1 MSDICCAVP
10 SADAQ
15 VTRKY
20 RRALWIALAVN
31 VTMFAVEIFA
41 SWSSGSVSL
50 LADAVDFFGD
60 AANYTISLLVF
71 SLAPVWRSR
80 TAMLKGVSMAAFGVF
95 IVGQIVWAAVHGTVP
110 EAGVMGV
117 VGFVAL
123 LANVGVAVLLY
134 AFREGDADM
143 RAVWLCSRNDALGN
157 LAVLLAA
164 LGVFGTHT
172 GYPDLLVAAIMAT
185 LALLSAR
192 TVIAHARR
200 ELRESANSGRPRT
213 QHDDHHAGS
222 GDRSPGEIP

>member
-1 MSDICCAVP
+1 LNVSDSCCATP
-10 SADAQ
+10 RADAQ

-31 VTMFAVEIFA
+31 VTMFAVEIIA
-41 SWSSGSVSL
+41 SWRSGSVSL

-80 TAMLKGVSMAAFGVF
+80 TAMLKGVSMGAFGLF
-95 IVGQIVWAAVHGTVP
+95 IVAQIVWAAVHGTVP

-117 VGFVAL
+117 VGFIAL

-143 RAVWLCSRNDALGN
+143 RAVWLCTRNDAIGN

-164 LGVFGTHT
+164 LGVFGTRT
-172 GYPDLLVAAIMAT
+172 GYPDLLVAAVMAT

-200 ELRESANSGRPRT
+200 ELQAAQQLP
-213 QHDDHHAGS
+213 QL
-222 GDRSPGEIP
+222 